1 MSIPTW
7 IIVGIIA
14 GWLATRAV
22 PEDGPGGVLENL
34 IVGVMGA
41 LAGGW
46 IFYSFGRLGG
56 SSVGAFTGAVISL
69 WILRVLTRSWAR
81 VHA

>member
-1 MSIPTW
+1 MGILAW
-7 IIVGIIA
+7 IIVGMIA

-22 PEDGPGGVLENL
+22 PEDGPGGTLENL
-34 IVGVMGA
+34 IVGGVGA

-46 IFYSFGRLGG
+46 IFHTFGRPGG
-56 SSVGAFTGAVISL
+56 AVVGAFIGAVMFL
-69 WILRVLTRSWAR
+69 WILRVLTRNWAR